1 MINYKI
7 SEHLKKQLD
16 NSKHNKYKEIQNF
29 IYELLNPP
37 KRMPY
42 HLELQN
48 FLGWID
54 SPEFMIKQIEGINDF
69 CPICHDK
76 LRTHNTKRFVE
87 CIEKLMEITGSQ
99 ESRIYLDPRE
109 RN

>member
-1 MINYKI
+1 MK
-7 SEHLKKQLD
+7 L
-16 NSKHNKYKEIQNF
+16 
-29 IYELLNPP
+29 
-37 KRMPY
+37 
-42 HLELQN
+42 
-48 FLGWID
+48 
-54 SPEFMIKQIEGINDF
+54 IKGITDF

-87 CIEKLMEITGSQ
+87 CIEKLMEITGAR